1 MQEELQAAANEA
13 SRRVA
18 DFNAFM
24 ESAFKTRAQFKADQ
38 ADKAGARAA
47 AATSTPGVG
56 AKAAAKTTTPGATTP
71 AEKTTTPDAHPPWLD
86 AAGNKLFIGYKA
98 PPVALVRGKYWKG
111 TPAKAPPAPQL
122 AEQERRP
129 AVAGVEAA
137 AQADAEGFPAEASTS
152 S

>member
-1 MQEELQAAANEA
+1 MEPLGPTGRPEFH
-13 SRRVA
+13 S
-18 DFNAFM
+18 FM
-24 ESAFKTRAQFKADQ
+24 ESALRKRAQFKADQ
-38 ADKAGARAA
+38 PDKAGARAA

-71 AEKTTTPDAHPPWLD
+71 VEKTTTPDTTKPWLD
-86 AAGNKLFIGYKA
+86 AAGRKKFLGPKA
-98 PPVALVRGKYWKG
+98 PPAKHRWLAPRGVVEA

-137 AQADAEGFPAEASTS
+137 AQADAEGVPAES
-152 S
+152 SSSS